1 MSPIGNTGGGHRL
14 SQLKTGPKLVLAALA
29 VALGVFGLR
38 TAAEHGWIPTPGIL
52 KALVPS
58 KAELPS
64 LQDAKVENVQP
75 VAFPT
80 SSLSKVEANPVL
92 ADIWEWNAAQGFIFA
107 NGGAHT
113 TKGSLME
120 KYGVNLTISRQDSND
135 QMKADLVACAKQIHD
150 GDKFC
155 TSGANF
161 IVVMGDGAGQWAADL
176 NPELSKFGPEY
187 KLGLIGAVGYSRGED
202 AFLGPA
208 EWKKHPAAAKG
219 GTTVGVLRDGDWNIA
234 LKWLGDN
241 GIKNNPD
248 EKTYDPDALN
258 WIAAPD
264 NDYIKA
270 VTEVFN
276 VNRCEDRKVV
286 KDGKLTG
293 QVKNVCPDAVVTWTP
308 GDEKAV
314 NGRGGVVKIVSS
326 KEYRSQM
333 PSVILGPRK
342 FFNDN
347 REEVQG
353 LLAATFE
360 AGNQLKAFDDAVK
373 KASELSAKVYDDQDG
388 KYWYKYFK
396 GVTEKGVPLGGSA
409 VNNLED
415 NLILFGL
422 KEGSNNNMRATYTVF
437 ANIVSQQYPDL
448 YGAKHPVPSYKEV
461 ADTSFVLGAKELLE
475 SGGVTSAK
483 AEDVDYS
490 QQAESGNVV
499 SKAAY
504 QINFATGSAEPLPDG
519 VALLN
524 RLKDSLAITG
534 LAIKV
539 DGYTDNTG
547 SEPINRSLSAARAR
561 AVEQFLN
568 HAAPSSFPSN
578 RFQTAGHGS
587 QNPVASNLTAAG
599 KAQNRRVE
607 ITLLGE

>member
-1 MSPIGNTGGGHRL
+1 ML
-14 SQLKTGPKLVLAALA
+14 S
-29 VALGVFGLR
+29 
-38 TAAEHGWIPTPGIL
+38 
-52 KALVPS
+52 
-58 KAELPS
+58 
-64 LQDAKVENVQP
+64 
-75 VAFPT
+75 
-80 SSLSKVEANPVL
+80 
-92 ADIWEWNAAQGFIFA
+92 
-107 NGGAHT
+107 
-113 TKGSLME
+113 
-120 KYGVNLTISRQDSND
+120 
-135 QMKADLVACAKQIHD
+135 
-150 GDKFC
+150 
-155 TSGANF
+155 
-161 IVVMGDGAGQWAADL
+161 
-176 NPELSKFGPEY
+176 
-187 KLGLIGAVGYSRGED
+187 
-202 AFLGPA
+202 LGPVTGRRN
-208 EWKKHPAAAKG
+208 PQAAKG
-219 GTTVGVLRDGDWNIA
+219 GTAVGVLRDGDWNIA

-276 VNRCEDRKVV
+276 TNRCEDRKVV

-293 QVKNVCPDAVVTWTP
+293 ATKNVCPDAVVTWTP

-347 REEVQG
+347 RDEFQG

-360 AGNQLKAFDDAVK
+360 AGNQLKAFDESLK
-373 KASELSAKVYDDQDG
+373 KASEISAKIYNDQDG

-396 GVTEKGVPLGGSA
+396 GVNEKGVTLGGSA

-422 KEGSNNNMRATYTVF
+422 KEGSNNNMRSTYSVF
-437 ANIVSQQYPDL
+437 ANIVSQQYPDI
-448 YGAKHPVPSYKEV
+448 YGPKHPIPSYKEV

-483 AEDVDYS
+483 AEDVNYEEQS
-490 QQAESGNVV
+490 ETGNVV

-504 QINFATGSAEPLPDG
+504 HINFATGSAEPLPDG
-519 VALLN
+519 VALLQQ
-524 RLKDSLAITG
+524 LKDSLAITG

-539 DGYTDNTG
+539 DGYTDNVGGQPPTN
-547 SEPINRSLSAARAR
+547 SCPRRAR
-561 AVEQFLN
+561 
-568 HAAPSSFPSN
+568 P
-578 RFQTAGHGS
+578 R
-587 QNPVASNLTAAG
+587 
-599 KAQNRRVE
+599 
-607 ITLLGE
+607 

>member
-1 MSPIGNTGGGHRL
+1 MAKLKPGAVKGLVIVAIIVGFTGLKVGMSR
-14 SQLKTGPKLVLAALA
+14 
-29 VALGVFGLR
+29 
-38 TAAEHGWIPTPGIL
+38 GWIPTPGIL
-52 KALVPS
+52 KALVPQ

-64 LQDAKVENVQP
+64 VQDAKVENVQP

-80 SSLSKVEANPVL
+80 TSVASVEATPIL
-92 ADIWEWNAAQGFIFA
+92 ADVWEWNAMQGFLFA
-107 NGGAHT
+107 NGGPQT
-113 TKGSLME
+113 TRGSLNE
-120 KYGVNLTISRQDSND
+120 KYKVNLTISRQDSND
-135 QMKADLVACAKQIHD
+135 QMKADLLACAKQIHD
-150 GDKFC
+150 GEKSC

-176 NPELSKFGPEY
+176 NPELTKLGPDY
-187 KLGLIGAVGYSRGED
+187 KLTLIGAVGYSRGED

-248 EKTYDPDALN
+248 EKTWDPDALN

-264 NDYIKA
+264 NDYGKA

-276 VNRCEDRKVV
+276 PNRCEDRKVI

-293 QVKNVCPDAVVTWTP
+293 ETKNVCPDAVVTWTP

-347 REEVQG
+347 REEIQG

-360 AGNQLKAFDDAVK
+360 AGNQLKAFDEAVMR
-373 KASELSAKVYDDQDG
+373 ASAISAKIYKDQDA

-396 GVTEKGVPLGGSA
+396 GTNEKGVPLGGSA

-437 ANIVSQQYPDL
+437 GNIVAQQYPDI
-448 YGAKHPVPSYKEV
+448 YGPKHPIPPYKEV

-483 AEDVDYS
+483 AEDVDYTE
-490 QQAESGNVV
+490 QASTGNVV
-499 SKAAY
+499 STAAY
-504 QINFATGSAEPLPDG
+504 HINFATGSATPLPDG
-519 VALLN
+519 VALLS
-524 RLKDSLAITG
+524 RLKDSLSITG

-539 DGYTDNTG
+539 DGYTDDVG
-547 SEPINRSLSAARAR
+547 GDAANRPLSQARAE
-561 AVEQFLN
+561 AVKSFL
-568 HAAPSSFPSN
+568 HSSAPNSFPEE
-578 RFQTAGHGS
+578 RFQIAGHGS
-587 QNPVASNLTAAG
+587 QHPIASNATPAG

-607 ITLLGE
+607 ITLVGE